1 MFQKDVYK
9 NRRAQLLEKMD
20 NGIILIMGNTESPM
34 NYPSNTY
41 HFRQDSNFL
50 YFVGL
55 NLPNMAMIIDVNDKK
70 CTLFGDDFEIDDIIW
85 MGPQPKMIELAEM
98 AGIERVSAYSNFEK
112 VVEIAKMNGR
122 NVHFLPPYRA
132 ENKIKLSNMLHIP
145 ASELKAKASV
155 ELIKGVVALREIK
168 SDIEI
173 AEMEKACLTGY
184 QMQTTAMKM
193 CKAGIYEREIA
204 GAIEGIAL
212 AGGGGVSFPV
222 ILSQNGETLHNHDH
236 SKILENGRLLLIDC
250 GAENEMNYCSDYT
263 RTIPVSGKFTEK
275 QKAIYQIVYDANMKS
290 IEAIKPGVKY
300 REIHFLSARVV
311 AQGLKDLGIMKGDV
325 NEAVE
330 KGAHALFFPHGLGH
344 QIGLDVHDMEDLG
357 ENYVGYDETTHR
369 SDIFGTAYL
378 RMGKELKPGH
388 VITVEPGIYFIPTL
402 IDIWKNENKFSEF
415 INYEVLEDYKTFGGI
430 RIEDDVLVT
439 ESAYKVLGKPVP
451 KSIAE
456 IEDFMK

>member
-1 MFQKDVYK
+1 MFQKEVYK

-50 YFVGL
+50 YFAGL
-55 NLPNMAMIIDVNDKK
+55 NHPNMAMIIDVDEKR

-85 MGPQPKMIELAEM
+85 MGPQPKMIELAELV
-98 AGIERVSAYSNFEK
+98 GIERVSAYNDFDN

-122 NVHFLPPYRA
+122 KVHFLPPYRA
-132 ENKIKLSNMLHIP
+132 ENKIKLNTLLNIP
-145 ASELKAKASV
+145 FGDLKAKASA
-155 ELIKGVVALREIK
+155 ELIKAVVSLREIK
-168 SDIEI
+168 DSMEI

-184 QMQTTAMKM
+184 NMQTTAMKM
-193 CKAGIYEREIA
+193 CKAGLYEREIA

-212 AGGGGVSFPV
+212 SGGGSVSFPV

-236 SKILENGRLLLIDC
+236 SKMLENGRLLLVDC

-263 RTIPVSGKFTEK
+263 RTIPVSGKFSEK
-275 QKAIYQIVYDANMKS
+275 QKAIYQIVYDSNMQA

-344 QIGLDVHDMEDLG
+344 QLGLDVHDMEDLG
-357 ENYVGYDETTHR
+357 ENFVGYDETTQR
-369 SDIFGTAYL
+369 SSLFGTAYL

-402 IDIWKNENKFSEF
+402 IDIWKSENKFHEF
-415 INYEVLEDYKTFGGI
+415 INYDALEEYKTFGGI
-430 RIEDDVLVT
+430 RLEDDVLVT
-439 ESAYKVLGKPVP
+439 ENGHTVLGKAVP